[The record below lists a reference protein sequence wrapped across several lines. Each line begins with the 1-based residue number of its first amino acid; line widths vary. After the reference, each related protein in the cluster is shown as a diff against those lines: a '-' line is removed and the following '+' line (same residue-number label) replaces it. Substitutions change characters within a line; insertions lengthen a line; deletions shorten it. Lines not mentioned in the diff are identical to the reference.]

1 MLKLLIYQAL
11 INWLRQSYAEYSAM
25 NGVDWVRF
33 ELDED
38 TVMVDFELEQ
48 DWIWV
53 SIHMNDK
60 TSVRQIYDLDLNVQ
74 GIVKKIKEEIENMR

>member
-11 INWLRQSYAEYSAM
+11 IDWLRQSYKEYSAM
-25 NGVDWVRF
+25 NGVNWLRI

-38 TVMVDFELEQ
+38 IVMIEFELEQ

-53 SIHMNDK
+53 SIQMNDK
-60 TSVRQIYDLDLNVQ
+60 TSIRRIYDLDLNVQ
-74 GIVKKIKEEIENMR
+74 AIIKKIKEEIENMR